1 MLRIEPYDALI
12 DVPRDIRIDA
22 LEAGEIITVHS
33 RTVRGNDVVWT
44 SQVRLRADA
53 QGVVMLGRDA
63 PLDGSYEGVDPMGL
77 CWSQAPT
84 VEGERELFPADVL
97 QPITTHVT
105 AVRANG
111 QTWEQDFIQRLAGPG
126 VRREDVRDEGL
137 VGTVFHPPGEGPH
150 PAIMIL
156 NGSGGGINE
165 PRGALWASHGFTAFS
180 LAYFKAP
187 GLSPYISNTPLEYFE
202 TGLQWLRRMHKPLGD
217 FVAIAGQSRGGEL
230 VLMLGAW
237 FPDQVDAVLGYVPSA
252 VVNCAQNACD
262 PALGREGFAWLYK
275 GEGIPHVW
283 AGNRSASWE
292 PWDKGPEPRRHTAA
306 MLTSLQDP
314 EAVERARI
322 PVERI
327 PGPILLLSA
336 SDDGSWPSTQ
346 YCEMIKKRLAE
357 HAHPYPV
364 VHHEYPE
371 GGHSILFPYA
381 PTTQLTYRH
390 PVSRRT
396 STTGGTPAINAHA
409 DAHSWQAAL
418 AFARQAV
425 TDHLSRNNKT

>member
-12 DVPRDIRIDA
+12 DVARDIRIDA
-22 LEAGEIITVHS
+22 LEAGEVITVHS
-33 RTVRGNDVVWT
+33 STVRGNGVVWT
-44 SQVRLRADA
+44 SEIRLQADE
-53 QGVVMLGRDA
+53 QGSVLLGRDA
-63 PLDGSYEGVDPMGL
+63 PLGGSYEGVDPMGL
-77 CWSQAPT
+77 CWSQVPT

-105 AVRANG
+105 VVRANG
-111 QTWEQDFIQRLAGPG
+111 QVWQQDFLQRLAAPG
-126 VRREDVRDEGL
+126 VRREDVREDGL

-150 PAIMIL
+150 PSIMIL
-156 NGSGGGINE
+156 NCSGGGINE
-165 PRGALWASHGFTAFS
+165 PRAALWASHGFTAFA
-180 LAYFKAP
+180 LGYFKAP

-202 TGLQWLRRMHKPLGD
+202 TGLQWLRRTHRPLGD
-217 FVAIAGQSRGGEL
+217 FVAVAGQSRGGEL
-230 VLMLGAW
+230 VMMLGAW

-262 PALGREGFAWLYK
+262 PALGREGFAWLLK
-275 GEGIPHVW
+275 GNGIPHVW
-283 AGNRSASWE
+283 EGNRSATWE
-292 PWDKGPEPRRHTAA
+292 PWDNGPEPRRHTAA

-327 PGPILLLSA
+327 RGPVLLLSA
-336 SDDGSWPSTQ
+336 SDDGSWPSTVH
-346 YCEMIKKRLAE
+346 CELIKERLAQ

-364 VHHEYPE
+364 VHEEYPG
-371 GGHSILFPYA
+371 GGHSILFPYV

-409 DAHSWQAAL
+409 DAHSWRAAL

-425 TDHLSRNNKT
+425 SDHLSRNRRT